1 MTASSVSNVLRL
13 SDKRMCIKV
22 LQIVEDLRVGGL
34 ERVIQSL
41 ALGLPEER
49 YDVQVWC
56 LTKGGTIADELTAAG
71 VHVEILGMGP
81 RCTVPFLLKLRKKI
95 KDSRIDVLHT
105 HGYTAATI
113 GRTAGFL
120 AGVPVMMAHVHST
133 YWGYTKKQL
142 LTETLLS
149 LATDKIICCSKAV
162 AEFVLGRENI
172 SPRKVTVVYN
182 GVEDMRRPAE
192 RTMRTE
198 LGLSPD
204 DFVIGVAASLV
215 AHKGHSSFLKAMVEV
230 VKNNPKAKAV
240 LAGDGSLRK
249 ELEES
254 VKELGLTRNVIF
266 CGIVGGMGPFFSSLD
281 LVVQPSIEREGLAN
295 SVLEAMS
302 AGKAVIGTKV
312 GGIPEAV
319 VDGGTG
325 LIVPPGDP
333 SALAYAVLSLMR
345 DRDGLKK
352 MGQAGRALY
361 EKKFTR
367 AEMIAN
373 IAKVYEETLDK

>member
-1 MTASSVSNVLRL
+1 MPEPV
-13 SDKRMCIKV
+13 KIKV
-22 LQIVEDLRVGGL
+22 LQIVEDLKVGGL

-41 ALGLPEER
+41 ALGLPKER

-56 LTKGGTIADELTAAG
+56 LTQGGTIADDLTAAG

-81 RCTVPFLLKLRKKI
+81 RCTLPFLLKLRRKI
-95 KDSRIDVLHT
+95 KDSRIDILHT

-120 AGVPVMMAHVHST
+120 AGVPVMLAHAHST
-133 YWGYTKKQL
+133 YWGYTEKQL
-142 LTETLLS
+142 LTEKVIS
-149 LATDKIICCSKAV
+149 LVTDKIICCSDAV
-162 AEFVLGRENI
+162 ADFAVGREKI

-182 GVEDMRRPAE
+182 GVEDMRQQAE

-215 AHKGHSSFLKAMVEV
+215 AQKGHSCFLEAMREV

-240 LAGDGSLRK
+240 LAGEGPRRQA
-249 ELEES
+249 LEDS
-254 VKELGLTRNVIF
+254 VKELGLTRNVVL
-266 CGIVGGMGPFFSSLD
+266 CGLVGEMGPFFSSID
-281 LVVQPSIEREGLAN
+281 MLVLSSIEREGLSN

-302 AGKAVIGTKV
+302 AGKTVIGPKV
-312 GGIPEAV
+312 GGVPEAV
-319 VDGGTG
+319 LDGETG
-325 LIVPPGDP
+325 LIVPPGDSP
-333 SALAYAVLSLMR
+333 ALASAILSLIR
-345 DRDGLKK
+345 DRGRLEK
-352 MGQAGRALY
+352 MGRAGRALY

-367 AEMIAN
+367 VEMIAN
-373 IAKVYEETLDK
+373 IAKVYEESLGK